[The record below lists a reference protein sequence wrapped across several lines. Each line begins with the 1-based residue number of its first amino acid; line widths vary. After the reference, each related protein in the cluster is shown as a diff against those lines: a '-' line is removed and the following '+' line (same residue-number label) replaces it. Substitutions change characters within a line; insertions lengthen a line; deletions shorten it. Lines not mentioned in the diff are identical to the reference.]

1 MYFFTFILTSF
12 LKDFSFWWWAALQR
26 KEKKNQNCRGFKGCQ
41 KALHQLWCRSSG
53 WNLDSSG
60 VLWHFLQVNFFLQNK
75 YAWLSVYHMTM
86 FSSKFNVLTQYDF
99 RLMDHIGIMPSE
111 LGRDSAIERVKAYK
125 KNHSE
130 YTKLMGTAL
139 TCRTIRKYRYMY
151 LWILCLFQQVCKN

>member
-1 MYFFTFILTSF
+1 
-12 LKDFSFWWWAALQR
+12 
-26 KEKKNQNCRGFKGCQ
+26 
-41 KALHQLWCRSSG
+41 
-53 WNLDSSG
+53 
-60 VLWHFLQVNFFLQNK
+60 
-75 YAWLSVYHMTM
+75 MTM